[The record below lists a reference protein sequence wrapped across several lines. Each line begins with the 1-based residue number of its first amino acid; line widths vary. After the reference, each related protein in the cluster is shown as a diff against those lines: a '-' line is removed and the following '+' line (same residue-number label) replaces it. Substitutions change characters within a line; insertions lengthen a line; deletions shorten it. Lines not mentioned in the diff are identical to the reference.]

1 MSVLKIEKFER
12 TGEITKREVITN
24 FVEEITTLV
33 RGNTYVSIPTLI
45 KKERI
50 TLEIAE
56 EEKVIYYEVF
66 HGNKLQERYLDS
78 EYRRTTPEYAHEFE
92 NFCKFGV
99 QGLTF

>member
-1 MSVLKIEKFER
+1 MSVLKIGKFER

-24 FVEEITTLV
+24 FVGEITTLV
-33 RGNTYVSIPTLI
+33 KGNTYVSIPTWI

-50 TLEIAE
+50 TLETAE

-78 EYRRTTPEYAHEFE
+78 EYRRTTPEYQQEFE
-92 NFCKFGV
+92 NFCKYGV

>member
-50 TLEIAE
+50 TLETPE
-56 EEKVIYYEVF
+56 GEKVIYYEVF